1 MRTDDS
7 EAAYLQKRIDAS
19 EAMATAATDECAQMA
34 HKSLA
39 NLYAHKLKALLRAM
53 DPPRHRQDRKSSID
67 RDRPREASKIHG
79 TLRLLC
85 PA

>member
-1 MRTDDS
+1 MRTDDA

-19 EAMATAATDECAQMA
+19 FAMASAATDECAEMA

-39 NLYAHKLKALLRAM
+39 NLYASKLKALLRAM
-53 DPPRHRQDRKSSID
+53 DPPRHRQDPKLSLHGKA
-67 RDRPREASKIHG
+67 REPSKMRG
-79 TLRLLC
+79 TLRLQC